1 MIYNYLQVLISDII
15 FQQTTPMQQ
24 FRNKLTEN
32 YLYMRQQASVTVAAG
47 EDTIW
52 VADKSAT
59 NVYINKT
66 EFTGKYTSSYPFIEY

>member
-1 MIYNYLQVLISDII
+1 
-15 FQQTTPMQQ
+15 
-24 FRNKLTEN
+24 
-32 YLYMRQQASVTVAAG
+32 MRQQASVTVAAG